1 MREFSETIIKS
12 DQDAIKIRNVRSEK
26 VSSVSILLE
35 PEAVVEFLKREV
47 QIKEVC
53 QKILY
58 KRAIARAAEA
68 RGILVTPEDI
78 QAEANRQRYQNRL
91 ESAADTVNWLEDQ
104 LITPADWEAGIR
116 EALLT
121 QKLAAALFNGEVN
134 QYFTEHRLDFEQILL
149 YKITVPYEQLAQ
161 ELFYQIEEN
170 ELSFYEAAHLYEID
184 PQRRLQ
190 CGYEGKLYRWSL
202 KPEIAAMVFGAR
214 LGEIIGPVKVEQ
226 SYMLLMVEEFV
237 AAELT
242 PEIRQEI
249 VSRLFR
255 EWLEHELVVHQPSVG

>member
-1 MREFSETIIKS
+1 
-12 DQDAIKIRNVRSEK
+12 
-26 VSSVSILLE
+26 VSILLE
-35 PEAVVEFLKREV
+35 PETVVEFLKREV

-58 KRAIARAAEA
+58 KRAIARAAES
-68 RGILVTPEDI
+68 RDIRVTAEEI
-78 QAEANRQRYQNRL
+78 QVEADRQRYQNRL
-91 ESAADTVNWLEDQ
+91 ESAADTLSWLEEQ
-104 LITPADWEAGIR
+104 MITPADWEAGIR

-121 QKLAAALFNGEVN
+121 QKLAEALFGGEVN
-134 QYFTEHRLDFEQILL
+134 RYFTEHRLDFEQILL

-184 PQRRLQ
+184 QQRRLQ

-202 KPEIAAMVFGAR
+202 SPEIAAMVFGAR
-214 LGEIIGPVKVEQ
+214 LGEVIGPFKSEQ
-226 SYMLLMVEEFV
+226 IYVLLMVEEFV

-242 PEIRQEI
+242 PAIHQEI

-255 EWLEHELVVHQPSVG
+255 EWLDSELNYLIHHDD